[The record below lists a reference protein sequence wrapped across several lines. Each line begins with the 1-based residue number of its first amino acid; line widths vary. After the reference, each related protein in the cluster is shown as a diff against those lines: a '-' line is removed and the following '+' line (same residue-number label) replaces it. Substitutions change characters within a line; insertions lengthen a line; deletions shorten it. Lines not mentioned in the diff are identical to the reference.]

1 MATLRKNKGSA
12 LTYDEL
18 DQNQVEAAHRVA
30 GSSISEDLSLSS
42 NQSSILVGDSI
53 TVASGKTVTLRDS
66 ASIDLIK
73 PQDVQ
78 SLSLRKPIQTPGSIV
93 QVQYYQITKRNLVR
107 FTVGNV
113 GVGNVV
119 GIDPSDISDVNRITL
134 PRGYD
139 GADGRDNNKLGVF
152 SVVITP
158 QYANSVIKI
167 EAMIN
172 GEWSDDTYTYRT
184 GWGFARQ
191 VDGKF
196 TFLKGDASGDE
207 FGDADRVEAIAP
219 TVRSHFSDQDND
231 TMESAN
237 YAYFDTPNTTS
248 PIRYHVTCRGTNS
261 TTFHVN
267 RTAND
272 DSTNDLV
279 TTSFISATEI
289 AQ

>member
-1 MATLRKNKGSA
+1 MVTLRKNKGSA
-12 LTYDEL
+12 LTFDEM
-18 DQNQVEAAHRVA
+18 DQNQVEAAHRI
-30 GSSISEDLSLSS
+30 GEGITESISLSGKQNSVLFA
-42 NQSSILVGDSI
+42 DDI
-53 TVASGKTVTLRDS
+53 TIPSGKTVTLRDS

-107 FTVGNV
+107 FTVGNTAV
-113 GVGNVV
+113 PNVV
-119 GIDPSDISDVNRITL
+119 GIDPADIADVNRITL
-134 PRGYD
+134 PRGFD
-139 GADGRDNNKLGVF
+139 GAGGRDNNKLGVF

-158 QYANSVIKI
+158 KYANSVIKI
-167 EAMIN
+167 EAMVT
-172 GEWSDDTYTYRT
+172 GEWTDDTYTYQT

-207 FGDADRVEAIAP
+207 HGDADRVEAIAP
-219 TVRSHFSDQDND
+219 TTRSHHGDND
-231 TMESAN
+231 DNTPEMTF

-248 PIRYHVTCRGTNS
+248 PIRYHVTCRGTTNN
-261 TTFHVN
+261 TFYVN
-267 RTAND
+267 RSAD
-272 DSTNDLV
+272 DNGTNDLV